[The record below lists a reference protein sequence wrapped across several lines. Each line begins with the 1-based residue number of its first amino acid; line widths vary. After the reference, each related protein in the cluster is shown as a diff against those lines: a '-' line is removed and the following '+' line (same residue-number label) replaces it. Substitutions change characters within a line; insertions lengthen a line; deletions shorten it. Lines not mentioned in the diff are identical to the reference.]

1 MNAGHREIATSARGA
16 TLVAL
21 LRRAAMAV
29 IAAVAAATGD
39 APAAT
44 AQSRPLGNPTAP
56 LIARALDHE
65 NAGRYAQAREAWLEV
80 MRAGAAIPAVLGL
93 ERVYS
98 MTGDE
103 DQLLPLLDSLV
114 PLTPADAQLRGAQ
127 LRVLVV
133 TGRDGAAA
141 AAFREWRDLRPREV
155 APYRDYARIL
165 LYNARPQTADS
176 VLAEAATALG
186 GTRELL
192 LEVAQLRAALGRWRD
207 AADAWRETMRDQAY
221 YEAAAIFSLSQAPNE
236 SRDAV
241 REGLR
246 AERPPLGA
254 QQVLSQLELGWG
266 APLAGWQVIKDL
278 PPSDTVLYV
287 WGQFAEE
294 AERAQAWG
302 AARDALVAMHAAK
315 RARGAVDAA
324 IAERG
329 AVAALRANDPTTA
342 LTLARAARTPSVS
355 PSEELVAVELEAL
368 ARLGRGAEAERVL
381 AEAAPQLGARA
392 RRHTRTIAWAY
403 IRAGDVAK
411 ARAVLADAP
420 LDADDA
426 VGGWLALYE
435 GDLVTARRAL
445 RFGDVAAPEAVAAL
459 SLLSRTRA
467 ERSPTIGAVF
477 LALARQDSTAAVT
490 QLLQAA
496 GELSDAAP
504 LLVAMAARLETA
516 RGADARAIPL
526 WTRVAESYA
535 TAPEAAEARLEWGR
549 ALKRR
554 GDLRGARTQFETVI
568 LDFPGSALVPQ
579 ARRELEAL
587 PPTRAEESGA

>member
-1 MNAGHREIATSARGA
+1 VSAARTAIRRGVTGGARRPLAG
-16 TLVAL
+16 V
-21 LRRAAMAV
+21 AMAACL
-29 IAAVAAATGD
+29 AASLLAT
-39 APAAT
+39 ALA
-44 AQSRPLGNPTAP
+44 AQSRPQGNPTAP

-65 NAGRYAQAREAWLEV
+65 NAGRYEQARAAWLEV
-80 MRAGAAIPAVLGL
+80 LAAGAAIPAVLGL

-103 DQLLPLLDSLV
+103 DRLLPLLDSLV

-133 TGRDGAAA
+133 TARDSAAA
-141 AAFREWRDLRPREV
+141 AAFRQWRDLRPRDV

-192 LEVAQLRAALGRWRD
+192 LEIAQLRAALGRWRE
-207 AADAWRETMRDQAY
+207 AAEAWRETMREQAY
-221 YEAAAIFSLSQAPNE
+221 YEAAAVFSLSQAPGDA
-236 SRDAV
+236 RDAV

-266 APLAGWQVIKDL
+266 APLAGWQAIKDL

-294 AERAQAWG
+294 AERTQAWG
-302 AARDALVAMHAAK
+302 AARDALVAMHAA
-315 RARGAVDAA
+315 RVARGVPDAA
-324 IAERG
+324 VAERG
-329 AVAALRANDPTTA
+329 AVVALRANDAPTA
-342 LTLARAARTPSVS
+342 LALARAARVPGVA
-355 PSEELVAVELEAL
+355 PSEESIAVELEAL
-368 ARLGRGAEAERVL
+368 ARLGRGDEAERVL
-381 AEAAPQLGARA
+381 AAAVPLLGARA
-392 RRHTRTIAWAY
+392 RRYTRSVAWAY
-403 IRAGDVAK
+403 IRGGDVAK

-426 VGGWLALYE
+426 VGGWLALYD

-445 RFGDVAAPEAVAAL
+445 RFGDLTAPDAVAAL

-467 ERSPTIGAVF
+467 ERSATIGAVF
-477 LALARQDSTAAVT
+477 LALARQDSTEAVT
-490 QLLQAA
+490 QLLRAA
-496 GELSDAAP
+496 EELRDAAP
-504 LLVAMAARLETA
+504 LLVAMAARVETA
-516 RGADARAIPL
+516 RGADARALPL

-535 TAPEAAEARLEWGR
+535 QAPEAPEARLEWGR
-549 ALKRR
+549 ALKRG
-554 GDLRGARTQFETVI
+554 GDLRGARAQFEAVI
-568 LDFPGSALVPQ
+568 LDYSTSALVPQ
-579 ARRELEAL
+579 ARRELETL
-587 PPTRAEESGA
+587 PPTRAEEDAS